1 MIKKFI
7 LKALAIGVAIWLF
20 LVTAADM
27 FIKTAGDITPYPAE
41 REITDKIF
49 AISQLHPKTDA
60 LRIMSYNLLADSTG
74 FEGSRAQSRADGV
87 CIMFNELSPDVIGL
101 QEVSRSWLACIINNT
116 PYKFI
121 NPVKTALSL
130 SMTEIAYNPDTL
142 FLLHSGEEFFK
153 NSYNSAL
160 RRMSWAV
167 FSHLET
173 HKLFAIVNTH
183 FSLPDTDKTP
193 IDYTASLMEALE
205 VVDLCNKLR
214 ESLNCPV
221 IVTGDFNAKKSTKKT
236 PSPVYDTL
244 LTALYDTAAL
254 AQSHCKHNEKNALYY
269 DHIFCKGNIRIQTHC
284 TLCDTDFKLLSDHY
298 PLFCD
303 IIL

>member
-1 MIKKFI
+1 
-7 LKALAIGVAIWLF
+7 
-20 LVTAADM
+20 M
-27 FIKTAGDITPYPAE
+27 FIKTAGDITQYPAE
-41 REITDKIF
+41 IEIVDKTL
-49 AISQLHPKTDA
+49 AIGKLHPKNEV
-60 LRIMSYNLLADSTG
+60 LRVMSYNLLADSPG
-74 FEGSRAQSRADGV
+74 FEGSKAQSRASGV
-87 CIMFNELSPDVIGL
+87 CSLLNETLPDVIGL

-121 NPVKTALSL
+121 NPLKTAFSL
-130 SMTEIAYNPDTL
+130 SMTEIAYNPNTL
-142 FLLHSGEEFFK
+142 FLLHSGTEFFN

-173 HKLFAIVNTH
+173 HNIFAIVNTH

-193 IDYTASLMEALE
+193 ADYTASLMEALE
-205 VVDLCNKLR
+205 VVDLCNKLC

-221 IVTGDFNAKKSTKKT
+221 IVTGDFNAKKSTAKK

-244 LTALYDTAAL
+244 LTALYDTKTL
-254 AQSHCKHNEKNALYY
+254 AESLCKHNEKNALYY
-269 DHIFCKGNIRIQTHC
+269 DHIFCKGSIKIQTHC
-284 TLCDTDFKLLSDHY
+284 TLCDPVFKSLSDHY
-298 PLFCD
+298 PIFCD